1 VASKKWSNLV
11 VYKCN
16 KLADIIRQRGKV
28 SRSELMVLANMGSST
43 LYAYQ
48 KVLLELYKDIKLE
61 DDIFIAEKG

>member
-1 VASKKWSNLV
+1 MASKKWSNLV